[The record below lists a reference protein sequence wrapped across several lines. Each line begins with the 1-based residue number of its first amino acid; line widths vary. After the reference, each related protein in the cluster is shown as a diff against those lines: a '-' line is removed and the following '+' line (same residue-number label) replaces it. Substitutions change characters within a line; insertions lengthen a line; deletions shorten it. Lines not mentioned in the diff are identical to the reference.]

1 MAYVCYDF
9 NSAPIC
15 DELEKFNDCY
25 VSCIKDILKH
35 IKFRDMKPYVRY
47 INNDLEFLY
56 HFKIPAHFTNNVE
69 MFFNDMIVRLSKRVN
84 RLDVN
89 DFYYYYVIEFINSNV
104 KISYSSQTNDIKDLL
119 LLTSERLRLFETE
132 IQICDM

>member
-1 MAYVCYDF
+1 MGYVCYDF

-15 DELEKFNDCY
+15 DELEGFNDCY

-69 MFFNDMIVRLSKRVN
+69 IVFNDMIVRLLKKVN
-84 RLDVN
+84 RLDIN
-89 DFYYYYVIEFINSNV
+89 NFYYYYMIEFSNSHS
-104 KISYSSQTNDIKDLL
+104 KIIYSSQSDSIEDLL
-119 LLTSERLRLFETE
+119 HLTSERLRLFELE
-132 IQICDM
+132 VQVSNI

>member
-1 MAYVCYDF
+1 
-9 NSAPIC
+9 
-15 DELEKFNDCY
+15 
-25 VSCIKDILKH
+25 
-35 IKFRDMKPYVRY
+35 MKPYVRY

-84 RLDVN
+84 RLDIN

>member
-1 MAYVCYDF
+1 MVYVCYDF

-15 DELEKFNDCY
+15 DELENFNDCY
-25 VSCIKDILKH
+25 VPCIKDILKH
-35 IKFRDMKPYVRY
+35 IKIVDMKPYVRY

-56 HFKIPAHFTNNVE
+56 HFKIPVHITNNVE
-69 MFFNDMIVRLSKRVN
+69 MVF
-84 RLDVN
+84 N
-89 DFYYYYVIEFINSNV
+89 DFYYYYVIEFINSNTR
-104 KISYSSQTNDIKDLL
+104 ISYSSQTNDIKNLL

>member
-15 DELEKFNDCY
+15 DELEN
-25 VSCIKDILKH
+25 
-35 IKFRDMKPYVRY
+35 
-47 INNDLEFLY
+47 
-56 HFKIPAHFTNNVE
+56 
-69 MFFNDMIVRLSKRVN
+69 FNDMIVRLSKRVN
-84 RLDVN
+84 RLDIN
-89 DFYYYYVIEFINSNV
+89 DFYYYYVIEFINSNT
-104 KISYSSQTNDIKDLL
+104 KISYSSQTNDIKNLL